1 MAEKKKIDPALN
13 RARVAASMEKHK
25 TERLNIYLPEGTIE
39 RIRELNMEQ
48 KPGSF
53 AKTVVLAEIEKL
65 EKLSTK
71 K

>member
-1 MAEKKKIDPALN
+1 MAEKKIDPELN
-13 RARVAASMEKHK
+13 RERVRRSMEKHG

-39 RIRELNMEQ
+39 RIRALNLEQ